1 MDEDKRLEELSVE
14 ELEQLLARKRRAHLL
29 RRVEAEEAR
38 PQRPTMPAPSG
49 AAPAR
54 PRGYRSWRISA
65 PLGRLPTARIVAGE
79 PQPRFRSTAFARW
92 QEQQHVAAAESLRKA
107 RGWRDTLLLLV
118 EVGAVLALIA
128 LVISGMWQLESLNQQ
143 TAEALQGSAATPV
156 AEAALL
162 PGSSVPPT
170 PVPLPARYQR
180 WVTRMTPI
188 VLPTLGPASPTRI
201 VIPKIGVDA
210 PIVQGDT
217 WEDLKKG
224 VGHHIG
230 SADPGTRGNMV
241 LVAHDD
247 VFGEIFRDLH
257 KLEPGDAFTVYAG
270 DRAYDYVV
278 RAKRIVAPT
287 EVSVMDATSE
297 PTATLITC
305 YPYRVDTHR
314 LVVFAELAP

>member
-1 MDEDKRLEELSVE
+1 MDEDKRLEELSVA
-14 ELEQLLARKRRAHLL
+14 ELEQLLARKRRANLL
-29 RRVEAEEAR
+29 RRVEAEEAS
-38 PQRPTMPAPSG
+38 PQRPVMPAPPDG
-49 AAPAR
+49 APAR
-54 PRGYRSWRISA
+54 PRGYRSWRVSA

-92 QEQQHVAAAESLRKA
+92 QEQQRAAAGEGPRKA
-107 RGWRDTLLLLV
+107 RSWRDALLLLI
-118 EVGAVLALIA
+118 EVSAVVALVA

-143 TAEALQGSAATPV
+143 TAEALQSSVATPV
-156 AEAALL
+156 AEAAVL

-170 PVPLPARYQR
+170 ALPLPARYQR
-180 WVTRMTPI
+180 WVTRMTPV
-188 VLPTLGPASPTRI
+188 VLPTLGPQSPTRL
-201 VIPKIGVDA
+201 VIAKIGVDA

-257 KLEPGDAFTVYAG
+257 KLEPGDTFTVYAG
-270 DRAYDYVV
+270 DRMYDYVV

-287 EVSVMDATSE
+287 EVSVMEPTSE
-297 PTATLITC
+297 PTATLVTC